1 MITSYFEAPHTL
13 RRLRGPKA
21 CIHIDS
27 FAQCLA
33 RAGYRRWTVRSYL
46 RAAAHF
52 ARWAD
57 TRGLT
62 PSDFDESAV
71 TRFRD
76 QHLPRCR
83 CIKRNDGKFRDA
95 VAGAMLFVTHL
106 RDLGVARPVVVH
118 AAKPVPPLIAA
129 FGTWMSVHRGAAS
142 STIAVYTR
150 ALRDVLPV
158 IGEDPTAYT
167 PSTLRSFVIEHARSR
182 GPGARKTFVCALRA
196 LVRFLIATGRCPIGL
211 DNAVPAMAHWRLASL
226 PRYLDAATVERVI
239 SATTSGS
246 ESAQQ
251 LRDHAIV
258 LLLARLGLRAGD
270 VAALRLDDIDWKGG
284 SLLVRG
290 KGRCESRLPLPT
302 DVCSALAAYI
312 QHGRTEHSDRRV
324 FLRVRA
330 PHRPFASYAAVSDI
344 ARKALRDAG
353 VASPQKGAHVFR
365 HSAATTMLRAGSS
378 LETIGAVLR
387 HRSSQ
392 TTLHYAKVDVSSL
405 APIAQAWPE
414 VTSC

>member
-13 RRLRGPKA
+13 RRLRAPKA

-27 FAQCLA
+27 FAECLA
-33 RAGYRRWTVRSYL
+33 RAGYRRWTVRGYL

-62 PSDFDESAV
+62 PGEFDECAV

-83 CIKRNDGKFRDA
+83 CIKRNDGKFADA
-95 VAGAMLFVTHL
+95 VAGATIFVTHL
-106 RDLGVARPVVVH
+106 RDLGVARPAVVR
-118 AAKPVPPLIAA
+118 AAEPVPPLIAA
-129 FGTWMSVHRGAAS
+129 FGMWMSVHRGATS

-158 IGEDPTAYT
+158 IGEDAAAYT
-167 PSTLRSFVIEHARSR
+167 PSALRSFVIDHARGR
-182 GPGARKTFVCALRA
+182 GRGARKTILSALRA
-196 LVRFLIATGRCPIGL
+196 FVRFLIATGQCPIGL

-226 PRYLDAATVERVI
+226 PRHLDAASVERVI
-239 SATTSGS
+239 SVSTSRG

-251 LRDHAIV
+251 LRDHAVV

-290 KGRCESRLPLPT
+290 KGRRESRLPLPT
-302 DVCSALAAYI
+302 DVGNALAAYI

-330 PHRPFASYAAVSDI
+330 PHRPFASYVAVSDI
-344 ARKALRDAG
+344 ARRALRHAG

-365 HSAATTMLRAGSS
+365 HSAATAMLRAGSS

-387 HRSSQ
+387 HRSPQ

-405 APIAQAWPE
+405 AAIAQAWPE